1 MQPDTTNWTSKD
13 FLAFLMVYA
22 SKADTQTTEEEIL
35 WIREKCQ
42 VSSFEHILG
51 LYNAQSEYQ
60 NIQTIHRLREQFY
73 PGDEGRNQ
81 LKGFLND
88 FFQADGRFSLLE
100 KNVMRILTKL
110 L

>member
-1 MQPDTTNWTSKD
+1 MDTTNWTDKD

-35 WIREKCQ
+35 WIKNKCKI
-42 VSSFEHILG
+42 SSFEHILG

-60 NIQTIHRLREQFY
+60 NIQTIQQLREKHY
-73 PGDEGRNQ
+73 PGDAGKIQ
-81 LKGFLND
+81 LKEYLAD
-88 FFQADGRFSLLE
+88 FFQSDGEFSLLE
-100 KNVMRILTKL
+100 QNVMRALSRL